1 MTGYLGLKAKG
12 MDGGGKEGR
21 REVSV
26 DKLLS
31 KTASPYLFFHQGKGR
46 KLSSFTLLMSS
57 YIQGLNIRTQCYYV
71 IIVDRA
77 DVCGPV

>member
-12 MDGGGKEGR
+12 MDGGGKEG
-21 REVSV
+21 S

-46 KLSSFTLLMSS
+46 KLSSFTFLMSS
-57 YIQGLNIRTQCYYV
+57 YFQDLNIRTQCCYV
-71 IIVDRA
+71 IIVDKA